1 MELLEDIST
10 YTQRRRREIGQRIKQ
25 VRTQKGFLQEQAA
38 ELLGCTRVTFTRV
51 ELGLSELTVS
61 ELEYLA
67 LVWKVPVRTLLVQPA

>member
-1 MELLEDIST
+1 MEPLEDIFI

-25 VRTQKGFLQEQAA
+25 VRTQKGLSQTQAA
-38 ELLGCTRVTFTRV
+38 EILGCTRVTFTRV

-67 LVWKVPVRTLLVQPA
+67 VAWKVPFKTLLVQPT